1 VASLFSDEPVWLLI
15 VGTIV
20 VIIGLGNI
28 KYMVIYIRT
37 LQLIMLLTSI
47 QIVFPANIVNYLRN
61 IQKIASYDILS
72 YINIYAFPVLNKIQF
87 DYDAAVNLI
96 D

>member
-72 YINIYAFPVLNKIQF
+72 YINIYAFPVFSECALSFTI
-87 DYDAAVNLI
+87 LI
-96 D
+96 F

>member
-1 VASLFSDEPVWLLI
+1 MASKDDLEQIGKVASLFSDTPVWLLA

-47 QIVFPANIVNYLRN
+47 
-61 IQKIASYDILS
+61 
-72 YINIYAFPVLNKIQF
+72 
-87 DYDAAVNLI
+87 
-96 D
+96 

>member
-1 VASLFSDEPVWLLI
+1 MASSKDLQQMGQISSLFAGTPVWLLA

-47 QIVFPANIVNYLRN
+47 
-61 IQKIASYDILS
+61 
-72 YINIYAFPVLNKIQF
+72 
-87 DYDAAVNLI
+87 
-96 D
+96 